1 MAKTTTMFIEHII
14 NGFHFL
20 LSLILFVLTITGFQ
34 LIELNTIKSFMMNG
48 GLISH
53 FIFLLPTIYTLG
65 LIIDNLVD
73 DKIFEKQEKKLRN
86 KYISDKSHSGRKLI
100 MLSKD
105 DNQRRQLDYIRTKI
119 RITRTASF
127 NFGLLTFLSLL
138 FTTIHLRGVLD
149 GYLVLFIG
157 LEAIVG
163 GLLTYLAYW
172 SWKSNTK
179 TYCNRVVDG
188 FKILQLEQPK
198 REHKQMESEDE
209 TDSYNLFDV

>member
-14 NGFHFL
+14 NGFHFF
-20 LSLILFVLTITGFQ
+20 LSLLLFVLIITGFQ
-34 LIELNTIKSFMMNG
+34 LIDLNTIQSFIMNG

-65 LIIDNLVD
+65 LLIDNVVD
-73 DKIFEKQEKKLRN
+73 DKIFDRQEKKLRN
-86 KYISDKSHSGRKLI
+86 KYITDQSQSGRKLI
-100 MLSKD
+100 MLTKD

-127 NFGLLTFLSLL
+127 NFGVLTSLSVL
-138 FTTIHLRGVLD
+138 FTIIHLRGFLD
-149 GYLVLFIG
+149 GQVLLVVV
-157 LEAIVG
+157 LEVIVG

-179 TYCNRVVDG
+179 TYCKRVVDG
-188 FKILQLEQPK
+188 FKLLELKHHQQEPA
-198 REHKQMESEDE
+198 QIAAEDE
-209 TDSYNLFDV
+209 TDNYNFFNA